1 MALYSSE
8 TSLDC
13 HRVRFVLAEKGI
25 NVDIVNVSIDE
36 SAAADLAELNPYNE
50 APTLVDRD
58 LVLYD
63 AGVINDYL
71 DERYPHPPLMP
82 VDPVSRAQLRLVH
95 HRILKDWY
103 ALAYEIEGSTG
114 KKAEQAAKQ
123 LKESIIAANELFKIS
138 DQLRIGSKASHIN
151 AITHPTMSAQALLIR
166 LDAMGFAVSAG
177 SACSSGTLKKSRVLD
192 AFGTPDDVA
201 SRTIRVSL
209 GWSTTHDE
217 LERFVDAWRSL
228 S

>member
-25 NVDIVNVSIDE
+25 NVDIVNVSADE
-36 SAAADLAELNPYNE
+36 SAAADMAELNPYNE

-95 HRILKDWY
+95 HRVLKDWFS
-103 ALAYEIEGSTG
+103 LAFEIENSRG
-114 KKAEQAAKQ
+114 KKAEAAGKQ
-123 LKESIIAANELFKIS
+123 LKEGIIAANELF
-138 DQLRIGSKASHIN
+138 R
-151 AITHPTMSAQALLIR
+151 MSEFIL
-166 LDAMGFAVSAG
+166 S
-177 SACSSGTLKKSRVLD
+177 
-192 AFGTPDDVA
+192 
-201 SRTIRVSL
+201 
-209 GWSTTHDE
+209 DE
-217 LERFVDAWRSL
+217 LSLVDCTLGPLLWRLPHYGVKLGKPGTSVDSYAHRIFSRPSFKRSL
-228 S
+228 TQAERDLMLAA

>member
-25 NVDIVNVSIDE
+25 NVDIVNVSVDE
-36 SAAADLAELNPYNE
+36 SAAADLAELNPYNQ

-82 VDPVSRAQLRLVH
+82 VDPVSRAKLRLVH
-95 HRILKDWY
+95 YRVQRDWY
-103 ALAYEIEGSTG
+103 SLAKEIEANSG
-114 KKAEQAAKQ
+114 KVAEQAAKQ
-123 LKESIIAANELFKIS
+123 LKESIIAANELFKMAEFILS
-138 DQLRIGSKASHIN
+138 DELSLVDCTLGPLLWRLSWYGVKLGKPGASVEAYAHRIFSKSSFKASL
-151 AITHPTMSAQALLIR
+151 TQAERDLI
-166 LDAMGFAVSAG
+166 
-177 SACSSGTLKKSRVLD
+177 
-192 AFGTPDDVA
+192 
-201 SRTIRVSL
+201 L
-209 GWSTTHDE
+209 G
-217 LERFVDAWRSL
+217 AA
-228 S
+228 

>member
-1 MALYSSE
+1 MALYSAH
-8 TSLDC
+8 TSMDC

-36 SAAADLAELNPYNE
+36 SAAADLAELNPYNK

-82 VDPVSRAQLRLVH
+82 VDPVSRAKLRLVH
-95 HRILKDWY
+95 HRVLREWY
-103 ALAYEIEGSTG
+103 PLAYEIEATTG
-114 KKAEQAAKQ
+114 KEAEQAARQ
-123 LKESIIAANELFKIS
+123 LKEAIIGANELFKLADYIFS
-138 DQLRIGSKASHIN
+138 DELSLVDCTLGPMMWRLGYYGVKLGKPGSAVQAYAQRIFSRASFKASLTN
-151 AITHPTMSAQALLIR
+151 AEREL
-166 LDAMGFAVSAG
+166 
-177 SACSSGTLKKSRVLD
+177 VL
-192 AFGTPDDVA
+192 G
-201 SRTIRVSL
+201 
-209 GWSTTHDE
+209 
-217 LERFVDAWRSL
+217 L

>member
-1 MALYSSE
+1 VAVSVRGRSTMALYSSE

-25 NVDIVNVSIDE
+25 NVDIVNVTVDE
-36 SAAADLAELNPYNE
+36 SAAADMAELNPYNR

-95 HRILKDWY
+95 FRVLKDWY
-103 ALAYEIEGSTG
+103 SLVYEIESTTG
-114 KKAEQAAKQ
+114 KAREQAGKQ
-123 LKESIIAANELFKIS
+123 LKEGIIAANELFRIS
-138 DQLRIGSKASHIN
+138 YYVLSDELSLVDCTLGPLMWRLPHYGVKLGKPGASVEAYAHRIFSRASFKSSL
-151 AITHPTMSAQALLIR
+151 TQAERDLI
-166 LDAMGFAVSAG
+166 LDA
-177 SACSSGTLKKSRVLD
+177 
-192 AFGTPDDVA
+192 
-201 SRTIRVSL
+201 
-209 GWSTTHDE
+209 
-217 LERFVDAWRSL
+217 
-228 S
+228 

>member
-1 MALYSSE
+1 MALYSAD
-8 TSLDC
+8 TSIHC

-25 NVDIVNVSIDE
+25 NVDIVNVSVDE
-36 SAAADLAELNPYNE
+36 SAAADLAELNPYNR

-95 HRILKDWY
+95 FRVLKDWY
-103 ALAYEIEGSTG
+103 SLAYEIESSTG

-123 LKESIIAANELFKIS
+123 LKEGIIAANELFSVS
-138 DQLRIGSKASHIN
+138 DYILS
-151 AITHPTMSAQALLIR
+151 
-166 LDAMGFAVSAG
+166 
-177 SACSSGTLKKSRVLD
+177 
-192 AFGTPDDVA
+192 
-201 SRTIRVSL
+201 
-209 GWSTTHDE
+209 DE
-217 LERFVDAWRSL
+217 LSLVDCTLGPLMWRLAHYGVKLGRPGASVEAYAHRVFSRPSFKSSLTQAERDLMLAS
-228 S
+228 

>member
-95 HRILKDWY
+95 HRVQKDWY
-103 ALAYEIEGSTG
+103 SVARELEGAVG
-114 KKAEQAAKQ
+114 KKAETLAKQ
-123 LKESIIAANELFKIS
+123 LKESIIAANELFRMSEYVLS
-138 DQLRIGSKASHIN
+138 DELSLVDCTLGPLMWRLPHYGIKLGKPGASVEAYAHRIFSRASFKSSL
-151 AITHPTMSAQALLIR
+151 TQAERDL
-166 LDAMGFAVSAG
+166 
-177 SACSSGTLKKSRVLD
+177 VLD
-192 AFGTPDDVA
+192 AG
-201 SRTIRVSL
+201 
-209 GWSTTHDE
+209 
-217 LERFVDAWRSL
+217 
-228 S
+228 

>member
-25 NVDIVNVSIDE
+25 NVDIVNVSVDE
-36 SAAADLAELNPYNE
+36 SAAADLAELNPYNK

-103 ALAYEIEGSTG
+103 SLAYEIESTTG
-114 KKAEQAAKQ
+114 KKAETAAKQ
-123 LKESIIAANELFKIS
+123 LKEGIIAANELFKMS
-138 DQLRIGSKASHIN
+138 D
-151 AITHPTMSAQALLIR
+151 
-166 LDAMGFAVSAG
+166 F
-177 SACSSGTLKKSRVLD
+177 VL
-192 AFGTPDDVA
+192 
-201 SRTIRVSL
+201 S
-209 GWSTTHDE
+209 DE
-217 LERFVDAWRSL
+217 LSLVDCTLGPLLWRLSPYGVTLGKPGASVEAYAHRIFSRASFKSSLTQAERDLMLAA
-228 S
+228 

>member
-95 HRILKDWY
+95 HRVQKDWY
-103 ALAYEIEGSTG
+103 SVARELEGAVG
-114 KKAEQAAKQ
+114 KKAETLAKQ
-123 LKESIIAANELFKIS
+123 LKESIIAANELFSMSEYVLS
-138 DQLRIGSKASHIN
+138 DELSLVDCTLGPLMWRLPHYGIKLGKPGASVEAYAHRIFSRASFKSSL
-151 AITHPTMSAQALLIR
+151 TQAERDL
-166 LDAMGFAVSAG
+166 
-177 SACSSGTLKKSRVLD
+177 VLD
-192 AFGTPDDVA
+192 AG
-201 SRTIRVSL
+201 
-209 GWSTTHDE
+209 
-217 LERFVDAWRSL
+217 
-228 S
+228 

>member
-1 MALYSSE
+1 VPALNEEKEVAVSVRGRSTMALYSSE

-25 NVDIVNVSIDE
+25 NVEIVNVSEDE

-63 AGVINDYL
+63 ASVINDYL

-103 ALAYEIEGSTG
+103 SLARIIDSTSG

-123 LKESIIAANELFKIS
+123 LKEGIIAANELFRMSQYILS
-138 DQLRIGSKASHIN
+138 DELTLVDCTLGPLLWRLTHYGVKLGKPGASVEAYAHRIFSRFSFKASL
-151 AITHPTMSAQALLIR
+151 TQAERDL
-166 LDAMGFAVSAG
+166 
-177 SACSSGTLKKSRVLD
+177 VL
-192 AFGTPDDVA
+192 AA
-201 SRTIRVSL
+201 
-209 GWSTTHDE
+209 
-217 LERFVDAWRSL
+217 
-228 S
+228 

>member
-8 TSLDC
+8 TCMAS

-25 NVDIVNVSIDE
+25 NVDIVNVSEDA
-36 SAAADLAELNPYNE
+36 SAAEDLAELNPYNE

-63 AGVINDYL
+63 AGVINEYL

-95 HRILKDWY
+95 FRVLRDWFPM
-103 ALAYEIEGSTG
+103 AMEVEATSG
-114 KKAEQAAKQ
+114 KRGEKPRRQ
-123 LKESIIAANELFKIS
+123 LKESIIAANDLFRMHDFVLSPELTLIDCTLAPLLWRLSYYGIKLGKPGAAVEAYAHRLFTRS
-138 DQLRIGSKASHIN
+138 SFKASL
-151 AITHPTMSAQALLIR
+151 TQAERDLL
-166 LDAMGFAVSAG
+166 LN
-177 SACSSGTLKKSRVLD
+177 
-192 AFGTPDDVA
+192 
-201 SRTIRVSL
+201 
-209 GWSTTHDE
+209 
-217 LERFVDAWRSL
+217 L

>member
-25 NVDIVNVSIDE
+25 NVEIVNVSEDE

-63 AGVINDYL
+63 AGVINEYL

-95 HRILKDWY
+95 YRILRDWY
-103 ALAYEIEGSTG
+103 SLARVIDTSSG

-123 LKESIIAANELFKIS
+123 LKEGIIAANELFRVSQFILS
-138 DQLRIGSKASHIN
+138 DELTLVDCTLGPLLWRLTHYGVKLGKPGASVEAYAHRIFSRFSFKASL
-151 AITHPTMSAQALLIR
+151 TQAERDL
-166 LDAMGFAVSAG
+166 
-177 SACSSGTLKKSRVLD
+177 VL
-192 AFGTPDDVA
+192 AA
-201 SRTIRVSL
+201 
-209 GWSTTHDE
+209 
-217 LERFVDAWRSL
+217 
-228 S
+228 

>member
-25 NVDIVNVSIDE
+25 NVDIVNVSVDE
-36 SAAADLAELNPYNE
+36 SAAADLAELNPYNQ

-58 LVLYD
+58 LLLYD

-95 HRILKDWY
+95 HRIQQDWFT
-103 ALAYEIEGSTG
+103 LAYKIEASDG
-114 KKAEQAAKQ
+114 KEAEQAARQ
-123 LKESIIAANELFKIS
+123 LKEGIIAANDLFKVS
-138 DQLRIGSKASHIN
+138 DFLLSDELTLVDCSLGPLFWRLSHYGVKLGKPGSSVEAYAQRVFSKATFKSSL
-151 AITHPTMSAQALLIR
+151 TMAER
-166 LDAMGFAVSAG
+166 EM
-177 SACSSGTLKKSRVLD
+177 VLE
-192 AFGTPDDVA
+192 A
-201 SRTIRVSL
+201 S
-209 GWSTTHDE
+209 
-217 LERFVDAWRSL
+217 
-228 S
+228 

>member
-25 NVDIVNVSIDE
+25 NVEIVNVSVDE

-71 DERYPHPPLMP
+71 DERFPHPPLMP

-95 HRILKDWY
+95 HRVLRDWY
-103 ALAYEIEGSTG
+103 SLAYEIEATTA
-114 KKAEQAAKQ
+114 KKAEKTGKQ
-123 LKESIIAANELFKIS
+123 LKESIIAANELFK
-138 DQLRIGSKASHIN
+138 
-151 AITHPTMSAQALLIR
+151 MSEFIL
-166 LDAMGFAVSAG
+166 S
-177 SACSSGTLKKSRVLD
+177 
-192 AFGTPDDVA
+192 
-201 SRTIRVSL
+201 
-209 GWSTTHDE
+209 DE
-217 LERFVDAWRSL
+217 LTLVDCTLGPLLWRLSHYGITLGKPGASVEAYAHRLFSRPSFKSSLTQAERDLILAA
-228 S
+228 